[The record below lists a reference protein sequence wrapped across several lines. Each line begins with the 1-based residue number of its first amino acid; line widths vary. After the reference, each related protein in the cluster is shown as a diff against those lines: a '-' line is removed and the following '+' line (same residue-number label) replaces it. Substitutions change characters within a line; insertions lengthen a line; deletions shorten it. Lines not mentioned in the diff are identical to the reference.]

1 MRTRSTHLT
10 DQSIGGRRFAWRGAR
25 TGARAAALAMALAAT
40 LLVPVVTA
48 PAGASAA
55 PAGPPAGPR
64 VTAADGS
71 VQAIDAI
78 DPASRTAGLFALYTP
93 DFGGQTKTNSFGGEA
108 VLQKTATAGSYR
120 VLDVCTAFTSCPN
133 PGNNKIPAD
142 GVVLSASPGGTPDA
156 RLFLRDHMH
165 VGEVVTIVDL
175 TLRTVTSLIDATDP
189 TAATNPAAVDPG
201 TGKCYPGCRGAEQL
215 IVYTPASGRATTGTN
230 DFGFEVTVSG
240 DRVVARGGGNRA
252 IPADGIVLSGHGG
265 RGAWLSSNAVLGARV
280 DTAGGIVTVTVDAD
294 TYLYGA
300 EQALASARQSVTGAT
315 ESCLIADLP
324 GADSAVSEAVAL
336 QSKAVAAIAAGD
348 QDGAVA
354 WAVAAKESAN
364 LALYRTAESLPVEGR
379 GLWVRPTET
388 TPEQIRASLD
398 AIDASGFNMV
408 FLETVWQGYTIYP
421 SAVAAEY
428 GIAAQRPEM
437 VGFDPLKVWV
447 EEAHSRGIEL
457 HPWIHTF
464 FVGVDSASNGPGPVL
479 TAHPEWAAVERE
491 DVGKTGPQPSSQE
504 AGYYFVDPSMP
515 EPRQYVKSLF
525 EEILTKY
532 DVDGLHLDYIRYPVS
547 EPWETASFS
556 YSDHARTAFAAEH
569 GVDPYA
575 LTPTDALWKTW
586 GIWREAQVTSFVS
599 EVRDLQWRVAP
610 EAEISA
616 AVFPNPADGLAKKF
630 QNWADWVK
638 KGYVDVLTGMSF
650 GTTAESVAQETAL
663 MRGIVGT
670 DNLLYTATYGPFRG
684 STPDVLLAQVQA
696 VRDAGSDGA
705 ALFAYNQLSAPQAGA
720 LREGVF
726 RTGARTPHSDL
737 VAAARDAGAWSGRS
751 IAAATE
757 DCVPQKVA
765 KQLGKKLSAAG
776 RWLRTDK
783 PERAVTEYAAAA
795 ELVRAT
801 PELQPAFAGRL
812 LRDLAT
818 YGRWSEQIVK
828 RG

>member
-1 MRTRSTHLT
+1 MRIRSAHITE
-10 DQSIGGRRFAWRGAR
+10 QSIGGPRSARHGAG
-25 TGARAAALAMALAAT
+25 TGARAAALAMALAAA
-40 LLVPVVTA
+40 LLVPLVTA
-48 PAGASAA
+48 QMGASAA
-55 PAGPPAGPR
+55 PAAPPAGPR

-71 VQAIDAI
+71 VQSIDAI
-78 DPASRTAGLFALYTP
+78 DPSSRTTGLFALYTP
-93 DFGGQTKTNSFGGEA
+93 GFGAQTKTNSFGGEA
-108 VLQKTATAGSYR
+108 VLQKTETAGSYR
-120 VLDVCTAFTSCPN
+120 VLDVCTAFTPCPN
-133 PGNNKIPAD
+133 PGNNPIPAD
-142 GVVLSASPGGTPDA
+142 GVVLSASPGGTPDV
-156 RLFLRDHMH
+156 RLFLRDHVR
-165 VGEVVTIVDL
+165 VGELVTIADL
-175 TLRTVTSLIDATDP
+175 TLRTVTSPIDATDP

-201 TGKCYPGCRGAEQL
+201 TGKCFPGCRGAEQL
-215 IVYTPASGRATTGTN
+215 IVYTPAFGLATTGTN

-280 DTAGGIVTVTVDAD
+280 DTAGGTVTVTVDAD

-300 EQALASARQSVTGAT
+300 EQALTEARHAVTGAN
-315 ESCLIADLP
+315 ESCLPADLP
-324 GADSAVSEAVAL
+324 GADTAVTEAEAL
-336 QSKAVAAIAAGD
+336 LAKASAAIAAGD

-354 WAVAAKESAN
+354 WAVAAKESAS

-398 AIDASGFNMV
+398 AIAASGFNMV

-428 GIAAQRPEM
+428 GIATQRPEM
-437 VGFDPLKVWV
+437 VGFDPLSVWV
-447 EEAHSRGIEL
+447 EEAHNRGIEL
-457 HPWIHTF
+457 HPWVHTF
-464 FVGVDSASNGPGPVL
+464 FVGVDSASDGPGPVL

-491 DVGKTGPQPSSQE
+491 DVGKAGPQPSSQE
-504 AGYYFVDPSMP
+504 VGYYFIDPSMP

-525 EEILTKY
+525 EEILTDY

-556 YSDHARTAFAAEH
+556 YSDHARTAFAASH
-569 GVDPYA
+569 GVDPFS
-575 LTPTDALWKTW
+575 LTPADALWKTW
-586 GIWREAQVTSFVS
+586 GDWREAQVTSFVS
-599 EVRDLQWRVAP
+599 EVRDLQVRVAP

-630 QNWADWVK
+630 QNWADWVQ

-650 GTTAESVAQETAL
+650 GTTADSVAQETAL

-705 ALFAYNQLSAPQAGA
+705 ALFAYNQMSAPQARA
-720 LREGVF
+720 LQEGVF
-726 RTGARTPHSDL
+726 RTDARTPHSDL
-737 VAAARDAGAWSGRS
+737 VAAARDAGDWTGRT
-751 IAAATE
+751 IAAATG

-765 KQLGKKLSAAG
+765 KDLGKRLGAAD
-776 RWLRTDK
+776 RWLRTGK
-783 PERAVTEYAAAA
+783 PERAVTEYANAA

-801 PELQPAFAGRL
+801 PELQSAFAGRL

-818 YGRWSEQIVK
+818 YSRWSEQIVK

>member
-10 DQSIGGRRFAWRGAR
+10 RKPSGGRRISWH
-25 TGARAAALAMALAAT
+25 GARAATLAMALAVA
-40 LLVPVVTA
+40 LLVPLVTA
-48 PAGASAA
+48 PADASAA
-55 PAGPPAGPR
+55 PPAGPR
-64 VTAADGS
+64 VTVADGS
-71 VQAIDAI
+71 VQSIGAI
-78 DPASRTAGLFALYTP
+78 DPSSRTSGLFALYTP
-93 DFGGQTKTNSFGGEA
+93 DFGAQTKTNSFGGEA
-108 VLQKTATAGSYR
+108 VLQKTETAGSYR
-120 VLDVCTAFTSCPN
+120 VLDVCTALTSCPN

-142 GVVLSASPGGTPDA
+142 GVVLSASPGGTPDV
-156 RLFLRDHMH
+156 RLFLRDHVH
-165 VGEVVTIVDL
+165 IGELVTIADL
-175 TLRTVTSLIDATDP
+175 TLRTVTSPVDATDP
-189 TAATNPAAVDPG
+189 TAATNPAGVDPA
-201 TGKCYPGCRGAEQL
+201 TGNCYPGCRGAEQL
-215 IVYTPASGRATTGTN
+215 IVYTPAFGQTTTGTN
-230 DFGFEVTVSG
+230 DFGFEVSVSG
-240 DRVVARGGGNRA
+240 DRVVARGGGNRVIA
-252 IPADGIVLSGHGG
+252 ADGIVLSGHGG

-280 DTAGGIVTVTVDAD
+280 GISDGIVTLTIDAD

-300 EQALASARQSVTGAT
+300 EQALAEADRAITGAT

-324 GADSAVSEAVAL
+324 GAGSAVTEAETQLA
-336 QSKAVAAIAAGD
+336 KAATAIAAGD

-388 TPEQIRASLD
+388 TPEQIMASLD
-398 AIDASGFNMV
+398 AIDASGFNIV

-428 GIAAQRPEM
+428 GIAPQRPEM

-457 HPWIHTF
+457 HPWVHTF
-464 FVGVDSASNGPGPVL
+464 FVGVDSASDGPGPVL

-491 DVGKTGPQPSSQE
+491 DVGKVGPQPSSQE

-525 EEILTKY
+525 EEILTDY

-556 YSDHARTAFAAEH
+556 YSDHARAAFAAEH
-569 GVDPYA
+569 GADPYG
-575 LTPTDALWKTW
+575 LTPADPLWKTW
-586 GIWREAQVTSFVS
+586 GAWREAQVTSFVS
-599 EVRDLQWRVAP
+599 EVRDLQLRVAP

-650 GTTAESVAQETAL
+650 GTTAESVAEETAL

-720 LREGVF
+720 LEEGVF
-726 RTGARTPHSDL
+726 RTDARTPHSDL
-737 VAAARDAGAWSGRS
+737 VAALRDAGAWTGRN
-751 IAAATE
+751 IAAATG

-765 KQLGKKLSAAG
+765 KQLGKKLAAAD
-776 RWLRTDK
+776 RWLHVDK
-783 PERAVTEYAAAA
+783 PARAVTEYEAAA

-801 PELQPAFAGRL
+801 AELQPAFAGRL

-828 RG
+828 SGS